1 MHDFVSKLGSDGV
14 VREWFIE
21 VGEGSSWGNVAP
33 VQQMVQLEIGKIL
46 VVNGMLYELYA
57 HVYTSILNHQT
68 SIFTVDKY
76 IVGNCCTGFYD
87 FVCNVHTHRD
97 NQLS

>member
-33 VQQMVQLEIGKIL
+33 VQQMVQLEIGKIHYMSCEWY
-46 VVNGMLYELYA
+46 VVR
-57 HVYTSILNHQT
+57 T
-68 SIFTVDKY
+68 
-76 IVGNCCTGFYD
+76 
-87 FVCNVHTHRD
+87 VHTCIHK
-97 NQLS
+97 